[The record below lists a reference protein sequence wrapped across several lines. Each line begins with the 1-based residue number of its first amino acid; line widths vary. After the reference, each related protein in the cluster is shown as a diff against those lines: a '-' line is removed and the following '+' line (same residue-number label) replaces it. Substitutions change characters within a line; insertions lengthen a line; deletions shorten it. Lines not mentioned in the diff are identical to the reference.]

1 MITELL
7 VGMGRTMAE
16 EVTRILDE
24 LFQDHRNMT
33 LVLDLIE
40 RESLCIRDDSAA
52 DFDLLQDIM
61 QYMAVYPD
69 AVHHP
74 KEDRLYE
81 ELKLAHPEWTGG
93 FERISLDHH
102 NIAEQGRKLRDAFA
116 AVQSDALVNRER
128 LADEALQYVNNLRN
142 HMQWEEL
149 DLFER
154 CRAMATQGHRFVT
167 HDRVESKSDP
177 LFGRSVHSAYER
189 LFEHIKSARR

>member
-1 MITELL
+1 MPD
-7 VGMGRTMAE
+7 
-16 EVTRILDE
+16 EVTKILDE
-24 LFQDHRNMT
+24 LLQDHRNMT
-33 LVLDLIE
+33 VLLDLIE
-40 RESLCIRDDSAA
+40 GESNRIRDGSAA

-81 ELKLAHPEWTGG
+81 ELKSARPEWTGG

-102 NIAEQGRKLRDAFA
+102 DIAEQGRNLRDIFA
-116 AVQSDALVNRER
+116 AVCSDALVDRER
-128 LADEALQYVNNLRN
+128 LADETLQYVNNLRS

-154 CRAMATQGHRFVT
+154 CRAMAAHGHRFVA
-167 HDRVESKSDP
+167 HSSIESKSDP
-177 LFGRSVHSAYER
+177 LFGRSVHSRYER
-189 LFEHIKSARR
+189 LFKRIKSTVT